1 MHDPEGGSFQLYT
14 VNLDG
19 SNLKQITTEAEW
31 GITHLCF
38 FLCFFSTLQFRRV
51 QRISHVKLFFFFC
64 WCYIPNLEIGLEVLI
79 R

>member
-31 GITHLCF
+31 GEEKKKM
-38 FLCFFSTLQFRRV
+38 
-51 QRISHVKLFFFFC
+51 ISF
-64 WCYIPNLEIGLEVLI
+64 ILI
-79 R
+79 H